1 MPVGL
6 CAHNIPGHVS
16 YILIKVGNEESVHL
30 KATLQKKGKQ
40 KEKLAEV
47 ITASFV

>member
-16 YILIKVGNEESVHL
+16 YIWIKGENEDSVRL
-30 KATLQKKGKQ
+30 KATLQK
-40 KEKLAEV
+40 
-47 ITASFV
+47 